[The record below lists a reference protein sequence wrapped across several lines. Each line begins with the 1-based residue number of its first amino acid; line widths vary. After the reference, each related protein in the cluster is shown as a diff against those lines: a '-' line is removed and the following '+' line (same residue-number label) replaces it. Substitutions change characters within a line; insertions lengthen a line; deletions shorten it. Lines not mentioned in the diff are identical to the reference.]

1 MHFTIPYASKM
12 LPRAKLFF
20 ITPTQF
26 CKPITPP
33 SCHFRNSARED
44 TDCVNILQD
53 ACLVHF
59 FFLVNQFIF
68 LLVPGNHHSLHI
80 LLYLRIYTGSSSFNL
95 NSFQT

>member
-33 SCHFRNSARED
+33 SCHFCNSARED

-53 ACLVHF
+53 ACLEKQAEFHAST
-59 FFLVNQFIF
+59 QDEA
-68 LLVPGNHHSLHI
+68 
-80 LLYLRIYTGSSSFNL
+80 
-95 NSFQT
+95 

>member
-33 SCHFRNSARED
+33 RCHFRSSARED
-44 TDCVNILQD
+44 TDFVNILQD

-59 FFLVNQFIF
+59 F
-68 LLVPGNHHSLHI
+68 S
-80 LLYLRIYTGSSSFNL
+80 
-95 NSFQT
+95 